1 MCLSIFPLGLDYQS
15 CPTSED
21 CENNAVN
28 SFWKRASMQVMLGWA
43 AGWLSVCEHGT
54 EGFRDWASGSL
65 FNFLESHFPPLPH
78 SESFSLLHE
87 VVTLS

>member
-43 AGWLSVCEHGT
+43 AGWLSVWEHGT
-54 EGFRDWASGSL
+54 EGFRDWAIGSL
-65 FNFLESHFPPLPH
+65 FSCLEPHFLPLQH
-78 SESFSLLHE
+78 SESFSLLRE